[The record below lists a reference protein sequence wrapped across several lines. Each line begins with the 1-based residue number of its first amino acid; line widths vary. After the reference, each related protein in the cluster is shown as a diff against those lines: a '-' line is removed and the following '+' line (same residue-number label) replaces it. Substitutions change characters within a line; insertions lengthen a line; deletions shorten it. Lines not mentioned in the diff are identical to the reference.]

1 LGTGEISNASVSSA
15 GEVRFTLSLTTE
27 GQTKEA
33 TFVGM
38 LSGNEIHGTV
48 TIEGHAPG
56 SFTATRAVPTPE
68 SEERRAKS
76 EGPRAKSKEKIS
88 T

>member
-1 LGTGEISNASVSSA
+1 
-15 GEVRFTLSLTTE
+15 LSLTTE

-56 SFTATRAVPTPE
+56 SFTATRAPE
-68 SEERRAKS
+68 SEAQRAKKKTQPEFFCS
-76 EGPRAKSKEKIS
+76 SPFALRPLLFAL
-88 T
+88 